1 MVRRE
6 KKPASKA
13 APRGGARSVVSNYGV
28 LAASVKT
35 LSCGTKP
42 ESTVTPDGK
51 RAKSSASHQPEA
63 NPYGYRLLV
72 MEMGQLSWVDI
83 ANNQDL
89 AVCQTEDVKRT
100 QASQMLLNNAGENW
114 FQAQPDKQDWARREG
129 CHREPRWDLHPKEV
143 QGWTTEAE
151 GRDDGWL
158 LLTQERAEIFHTARY
173 AEKEVRKMSV

>member
-72 MEMGQLSWVDI
+72 MEMGQLSWVDV

-89 AVCQTEDVKRT
+89 AVCQTEDVKHR
-100 QASQMLLNNAGENW
+100 QASQTLWNNAGENW
-114 FQAQPDKQDWARREG
+114 FHAQPDKQDCE
-129 CHREPRWDLHPKEV
+129 
-143 QGWTTEAE
+143 QG
-151 GRDDGWL
+151 GRDATECHDGIS
-158 LLTQERAEIFHTARY
+158 TQRRCRDGQQRLKAEMMVGY
-173 AEKEVRKMSV
+173 C

>member
-13 APRGGARSVVSNYGV
+13 APRGGARNVVSNYGV

-72 MEMGQLSWVDI
+72 MEMGQLS
-83 ANNQDL
+83 
-89 AVCQTEDVKRT
+89 
-100 QASQMLLNNAGENW
+100 
-114 FQAQPDKQDWARREG
+114 
-129 CHREPRWDLHPKEV
+129 
-143 QGWTTEAE
+143 
-151 GRDDGWL
+151 
-158 LLTQERAEIFHTARY
+158 
-173 AEKEVRKMSV
+173 